1 MFRTWMSVCVAAGL
15 LAGCATD
22 VQQSTTEQGLS
33 SCNAT
38 MPATPYWDGSAP
50 PKASSGQIYLAYPDP
65 ATKGETIGVLVDYKN
80 QKIPWGARVK
90 DTSQQGFLAAMD
102 LAGQIDYGRLPPP
115 PAPPY
120 PPNIDALRLLEW
132 GVRQAAIPAQVT
144 QASSTC
150 Q

>member
-1 MFRTWMSVCVAAGL
+1 
-15 LAGCATD
+15 
-22 VQQSTTEQGLS
+22 
-33 SCNAT
+33 
-38 MPATPYWDGSAP
+38 
-50 PKASSGQIYLAYPDP
+50 
-65 ATKGETIGVLVDYKN
+65 
-80 QKIPWGARVK
+80 
-90 DTSQQGFLAAMD
+90 MD